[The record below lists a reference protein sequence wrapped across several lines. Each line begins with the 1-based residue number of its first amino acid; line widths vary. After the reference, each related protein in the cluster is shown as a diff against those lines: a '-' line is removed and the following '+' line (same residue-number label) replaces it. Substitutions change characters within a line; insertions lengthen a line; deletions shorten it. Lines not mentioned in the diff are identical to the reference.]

1 MGGNAWERH
10 GLFRFGAFVA
20 ARVRR
25 PPQYQNAKSALHCGR
40 IKRIIQRCNNRTQER
55 RTEARRGGR
64 VRGLIPLAIVAFHL
78 AASSSPTAR
87 VLKVPPH
94 PPVVELVAYDV
105 GDQQHSDDRER
116 AADDRPHE
124 VPSLLYVHNRTQLEY
139 RPVVPAA
146 ARTVSLHQCRLTIC
160 HSSSWNLRAE
170 ACPSTSPIRE
180 PPTGVWRL
188 SAARQSATIS
198 SNLEGKMPT

>member
-64 VRGLIPLAIVAFHL
+64 VRGLIP
-78 AASSSPTAR
+78 SDTAT
-87 VLKVPPH
+87 
-94 PPVVELVAYDV
+94 YDHF
-105 GDQQHSDDRER
+105 G
-116 AADDRPHE
+116 
-124 VPSLLYVHNRTQLEY
+124 LLL
-139 RPVVPAA
+139 
-146 ARTVSLHQCRLTIC
+146 
-160 HSSSWNLRAE
+160 
-170 ACPSTSPIRE
+170 
-180 PPTGVWRL
+180 WRL
-188 SAARQSATIS
+188 HTLPHRHRRPRVS
-198 SNLEGKMPT
+198 SKCRRIRRS